1 MIDKTTIVLSAIS
14 LMVVTEVVSA
24 VIRKYFPERRGHLA
38 ALFLQ
43 VPAWILSAWGLVFVL
58 TFKSTVNEFGGAVM
72 TLTSLIILAAM
83 YGVAGGGFLSAMA
96 INYSKVPSG
105 RDKALRLIGLATLS
119 VVLGLLPF
127 LLSIF
132 L

>member
-1 MIDKTTIVLSAIS
+1 MISKTIIIISAII
-14 LMVVTEVVSA
+14 LMVVTEVIAA
-24 VIRKYFPERRGHLA
+24 VIRRYFPERRGHLA

-43 VPAWILSAWGLVFVL
+43 VPAWILSAWSLVFVL
-58 TFKSTVNEFGGAVM
+58 TFKQTVNEFTGAVI

-83 YGVAGGGFLSAMA
+83 YGVAAGGWLSAMA

-105 RDKALRLIGLATLS
+105 RQRSIKMLGLATLS

-127 LLSIF
+127 LISVLG
-132 L
+132 